1 MPTELRVAAFTQGLD
16 VPSARFRVRQYA
28 PALAEEGVV
37 MDEYPAAFGSY
48 PPPGL
53 LPRLRWLPRAVLER
67 RRAAARARADVA
79 FVQREMVSTL
89 STAESLWRGPML
101 FDVDD
106 AVWLLQRF
114 GGVDRIARRSNVVV
128 CGNTF
133 IAEHFAP
140 YARTVI
146 LPTAVDTS
154 RYTPGPR
161 AASPVLCWSGSSS
174 GLPYLEAL
182 APQLTQVMQALPD
195 ATLRVICN
203 APPRLEGVPRVEF
216 IRWSPE
222 TEITALQGA
231 WCGLMPMPDTPWTR
245 GKCSYKM
252 LTYMSCAVPAVV
264 SPWGM
269 NADVLDQSEGA
280 LGARDHE
287 WADVLL
293 SLLRDPARIAPMG
306 SAGRHTVQQLYAVDV
321 LAGRLAQ
328 TLREVAAEGAV

>member
-1 MPTELRVAAFTQGLD
+1 MPADLRVAAFTQGLD
-16 VPSARFRVRQYA
+16 VPSARFRVRQYVS
-28 PALAEEGVV
+28 ALAERGVAL
-37 MDEYPAAFGSY
+37 DEYPAAFGSY

-53 LPRLRWLPRAVLER
+53 LERLQWLPRAVIER
-67 RRAAARARADVA
+67 RRTVAHTTADVA
-79 FVQREMVSTL
+79 LVQREMVSTL
-89 STAESLWRGPML
+89 ATAESVWRGPML

-106 AVWLLQRF
+106 AVWLHQRL
-114 GGVDRIARRSNVVV
+114 GGADRIARRSNAVI
-128 CGNTF
+128 CGNAF

-140 YARTVI
+140 FARTVI
-146 LPTAVDTS
+146 LPTAVDTG
-154 RYTPGPR
+154 RYVPGPR

-182 APQLTQVMQALPD
+182 APQLRQLMQAIPD
-195 ATLRVICN
+195 ATLRVISN
-203 APPRLEGVPRVEF
+203 APPRLEGVPRVEYV
-216 IRWSPE
+216 RWSPE

-252 LTYMSCAVPAVV
+252 LTYMACAVPAVV

-269 NADVLDQSEGA
+269 NAEVLAQGDGA
-280 LGARDHE
+280 VGARDHE
-287 WADVLL
+287 WADVLT

-306 SAGRHTVQQLYAVDV
+306 QAGREIVQRSYAVDT

-328 TLREVAAEGAV
+328 TLREVAAEGAA